1 MANGYYNTFYD
12 YNAFTGIPTRFVQ
25 DIEQIIQASGLNVK
39 GRGGKGEPIVTL
51 GRVLINGDA
60 EKDENGTD
68 FILTGEGLVNAHTQL
83 KPYDLVVRTIL
94 LRGMTYRP
102 DRFLLDMEESKE
114 DGIEENWAKA
124 FMLYERLFGDWV
136 PAKDMTF
143 SDDELELLEE
153 KYKETLPIIEAEN
166 QVDRDQLKADIET
179 LFAELLQ
186 KNIVKPLEQDA
197 KIGQEDDSIKLSTN
211 GKLDRAISA
220 ADEKGARR
228 FYAELQGIAKKH
240 EDSEAIKK
248 AIEEAKNNATVSS
261 GLSKPEEEEPEE
273 ANLPNEEDVLVSVHD
288 FDVTFDIVDEHQ
300 EYRNERYDY
309 SFTYNTFTGVSEIL
323 LEDIKKI
330 VEAVDVRI
338 SGPQGY
344 GSPILDQERVDFNI
358 AGSSDAMTRFLLTYN
373 GEASVYEVN
382 EEDPDYALL
391 IQTILLRATHYR
403 NDDDVLWADEVGKGA
418 IQERWG
424 KAFDLYNE
432 IFGENWVQAKA
443 GDFDENSEENVKVR
457 EAWIAYAKAN
467 PEYANN

>member
-1 MANGYYNTFYD
+1 MTNGYYNTFYD

-25 DIEQIIQASGLNVK
+25 DIERIIQAAGVDVK
-39 GRGGKGEPIVTL
+39 GRGGKGEPIVTI

-60 EKDENGTD
+60 EKDENGVD
-68 FILTGEGLVNAHTQL
+68 FVLTGEGLVNTHTQL
-83 KPYDLVVRTIL
+83 KPYDIVVRTIL

-102 DRFLLDMEESKE
+102 DRFLLDMEEAKE
-114 DGIEENWAKA
+114 DGIEENWSKA

-143 SDDELELLEE
+143 SDDELELLED
-153 KYKETLPIIEAEN
+153 KYKETLPVLEAER
-166 QVDRDQLKADIET
+166 QADRDQLKIDIEN
-179 LFAELLQ
+179 LFAILLDKKAIKAQ
-186 KNIVKPLEQDA
+186 SDEIPLTSDKNGI
-197 KIGQEDDSIKLSTN
+197 KISKS
-211 GKLDRAISA
+211 GKIDRAISA
-220 ADEKGARR
+220 ADEKATRS
-228 FYAELQGIAKKH
+228 FYNELQDVAKKL
-240 EDSEAIKK
+240 EAEEAIKK
-248 AIEEAKNNATVSS
+248 AKEEKEQAATVSS
-261 GLSKPEEEEPEE
+261 GLSKAKDDSEEQVE
-273 ANLPNEEDVLVSVHD
+273 LPKEEDVLVAKHD

-309 SFTYNTFTGVSEIL
+309 SFTYNTFTGVPESL

-330 VEAVDVRI
+330 IEAVDVSI

-344 GSPILDQERVDFNI
+344 GSPIVNQERVDFNI
-358 AGSSDAMTRFLLTYN
+358 AGSSDAMTRFLLTYS
-373 GEASVYEVN
+373 GEASVYEVDDD
-382 EEDPDYALL
+382 DPDYALL

-424 KAFDLYNE
+424 KAFALYSE

-443 GDFDENSEENVKVR
+443 GDFDISAEENVKAY
-457 EAWIAYAKAN
+457 EAWVAYAKAN

>member
-25 DIEQIIQASGLNVK
+25 DIEQIIQASGVDVK

-68 FILTGEGLVNAHTQL
+68 FILTGEGLVNTHTQL

-102 DRFLLDMEESKE
+102 DRFLLDMEEAKE

-153 KYKETLPIIEAEN
+153 KYKETLPTIEAEN
-166 QVDRDQLKADIET
+166 QADRDQLKLDIEA
-179 LFAELLQ
+179 LFAELLHN
-186 KNIVKPLEQDA
+186 NIVKPLAQDA
-197 KIGQEDDSIKLSTN
+197 KIGQDDDSIKLSTN
-211 GKLDRAISA
+211 GKLDRAIGA

-228 FYAELQGIAKKH
+228 FYAELKDIKKKH
-240 EDSEAIKK
+240 EDAEAIKK
-248 AIEEAKNNATVSS
+248 AFEDAKNNATVSS
-261 GLSKPEEEEPEE
+261 GLSKSEDEEPEE
-273 ANLPNEEDVLVSVHD
+273 VALPNEEEVLVSAHD

-309 SFTYNTFTGVSEIL
+309 SFTYHTFTGVSASL

-358 AGSSDAMTRFLLTYN
+358 VGSSDAMTRFLLTYN
-373 GEASVYEVN
+373 GEASVYEVD

-403 NDDDVLWADEVGKGA
+403 NDDDVLWIDEVGKGA

-424 KAFDLYNE
+424 KAFELYNE

-443 GDFDENSEENVKVR
+443 GDFDENSEENTKVR
-457 EAWIAYAKAN
+457 EAWITYAKAN